1 MSTIKDQDMAKS
13 RAKSDSNNEAS
24 ASEDSHSHV
33 VPPSDPAAPSVTPE
47 KTGHAPTEQESAED
61 RQETREWLES
71 LDYVYQS
78 DGPVRVAELLQR
90 LQDRAT
96 SYGVRV
102 NFPGDTP
109 YINTI
114 PVVQQPRYPGDRAIE
129 RRLKS
134 YARWNA
140 MAMVVRANRED
151 PGIGGHI
158 STYASAATLY
168 EVGFNHFFRGKDH
181 PDGGDIIYYQG
192 HCAPG
197 IYARAYLEGRLTEK
211 HLENFRHELPQE
223 GGISSYPHPWL
234 MPTFWEYP
242 TVSMGLSP
250 LMAIYQARFNRYL
263 ANRGIGNTSKQ
274 KVWAFLGDGEM
285 DEPESLGAITLASRE
300 KLDNLIF
307 VVNCNLQRLDGPVRG
322 NGKIIQELGAAFRGA
337 GWNVIKVITGSD
349 WDPLLQNDTEGVL
362 VRRLGEVVDGQFQKY
377 STESGDYIRTDFFG
391 ADPRLLKMVEHLTDD
406 QVRMLNRGGHDPE
419 KVYAA
424 YKSAIE
430 HQGQPTVILAWTI
443 KGYGLGESGEGKNI
457 THQQKKLNELELRAF
472 RNKFGIPISDKDVAK
487 APFYKPADDSED
499 MQYLRAR
506 REELGGYVPERR
518 DNAPT
523 LQTPGIE
530 IFKDMLAGSGDREVA
545 TTMAFVQMLSLLLKD
560 KNIGKNV
567 VPIVPDEARTF
578 GMESLFRQVGIYS
591 SLGQLYDPVD
601 RETLLYYKEAKDG
614 QILEEGIN
622 EAGSMASFIAAGT
635 SYAAHGVNMI
645 PFFIFYSMFG
655 FQRIGDFIWA
665 AGDMRCKGFLL
676 GGTSGRTTLAGE
688 GLQHEDGHSHVL
700 ALPHPTLRAYDPTF
714 AYELAVIIQ
723 DGVERM
729 GKNNEQLLYY
739 ITVMNE
745 TYKNPPMPEG
755 SREGILRGLYLF
767 KKSDKPG
774 TKNRVNLFGSG
785 AILNEVLRAQRILE
799 DAYDVP
805 VDVYSVTS
813 YKELYRDAI
822 DCERWNLLNPGEEE
836 KVPYVAQALKDTTG
850 VYVAASDYMKVL
862 PASLSRWMPGT
873 FDFLGTDG
881 FGRSSN
887 RAGLRD
893 FFEVDA
899 RYITLAA
906 LRALAREG
914 QIKRSVVKDA
924 ISDFGIDPKKA
935 NPHRD

>member
-1 MSTIKDQDMAKS
+1 MSTTRDRKS
-13 RAKSDSNNEAS
+13 TEARAAGEEPASTRAKPV
-24 ASEDSHSHV
+24 SEHAADAT
-33 VPPSDPAAPSVTPE
+33 PAGDGIAVTPTANNSSTMDE
-47 KTGHAPTEQESAED
+47 I

-71 LDYVYQS
+71 LDYVYQTE
-78 DGPVRVAELLQR
+78 GPARVQELLQR

-96 SYGVRV
+96 SYGARI

-114 PVVQQPRYPGDRAIE
+114 PLSKQPPYPGDRAIE
-129 RRLKS
+129 RRIKS
-134 YARWNA
+134 YIRWNA

-158 STYASAATLY
+158 STFASAATLY
-168 EVGFNHFFRGKDH
+168 EVGFNHFFKGKDH

-192 HCAPG
+192 HAGPG

-211 HLENFRHELPQE
+211 HLENFRHELATE

-242 TVSMGLSP
+242 TVSMGLTALLS
-250 LMAIYQARFNRYL
+250 IYQARFNRYL
-263 ANRGIGNTSKQ
+263 EHRGVVKPSAR

-285 DEPESLGAITLASRE
+285 DEPESLGAVTLASRE
-300 KLDNLIF
+300 RLDNLVF

-337 GWNVIKVITGSD
+337 GWNVIKLITGGD
-349 WDPLLQNDTEGVL
+349 WDPLLAADTEGVL
-362 VRRLGEVVDGQFQKY
+362 VQRLTEVVDGQFQKY
-377 STESGDYIRTDFFG
+377 VTESGAYIRKDFFG
-391 ADPRLLKMVEHLTDD
+391 ADPRLQKLVEQLSDE
-406 QVRMLNRGGHDPE
+406 QVRNLNRGGHDPE

-424 YKSAIE
+424 YKSAVE
-430 HQGQPTVILAWTI
+430 HKGQPTVILAWTI

-457 THQQKKLNELELRAF
+457 THQQKKMNEEELRAF
-472 RNKFGIPISDKDVAK
+472 RNKFGIPISDEDVAQ
-487 APFYKPADDSED
+487 APFYKPPLDSED

-506 REELGGYVPERR
+506 REALGGYIPERR
-518 DNAPT
+518 DVAPP
-523 LQTPGIE
+523 LETPPAS
-530 IFKDMLAGSGDREVA
+530 IFKDMYAGSGEREVA
-545 TTMAFVQMLSLLLKD
+545 TTMAFVQMLSTLLKD
-560 KNIGKNV
+560 KRIGKYV

-591 SLGQLYDPVD
+591 SVGQLYEPVD
-601 RETLLYYKEAKDG
+601 KETLLYYKEAVDG
-614 QILEEGIN
+614 QVLEEGIT
-622 EAGSMASFIAAGT
+622 EAGSVASFVAAGT
-635 SYAAHGVNMI
+635 AYATHGLNMV
-645 PFFIFYSMFG
+645 PFFIYYSMFG

-688 GLQHEDGHSHVL
+688 GLQHEDGHSHIL

-714 AYELAVIIQ
+714 AYELAVIIH
-723 DGVERM
+723 DGIERM
-729 GKNNEQLLYY
+729 YKHNEQLFYY

-745 TYKNPPMPEG
+745 PYKMPAMPEG
-755 SREGILRGLYLF
+755 SRDGILRGMYRLYASS
-767 KKSDKPG
+767 KADA
-774 TKNRVNLFGSG
+774 KNKVHLFGSG
-785 AILNEVLRAQRILE
+785 AILNEVIRAQRVLE
-799 DAYDVP
+799 DAYDIP

-813 YKELYRDAI
+813 YKQLYTDAI
-822 DCERWNLLNPGEEE
+822 ECERFNLLHPGETEQ
-836 KVPYVAQALKDTTG
+836 VPYVAQVLQGTRG
-850 VYVAASDYMKVL
+850 VYVAASDYMKAL
-862 PASLSRWMPGT
+862 PASIARWMPAP

-899 RYITLAA
+899 RYIVLAA
-906 LRALAREG
+906 LRSLAREG
-914 QIKRSVVKDA
+914 HVKKSVVKEA
-924 ISDFGIDPKKA
+924 IQDFGIDPNKQ

>member
-1 MSTIKDQDMAKS
+1 
-13 RAKSDSNNEAS
+13 
-24 ASEDSHSHV
+24 
-33 VPPSDPAAPSVTPE
+33 
-47 KTGHAPTEQESAED
+47 
-61 RQETREWLES
+61 
-71 LDYVYQS
+71 
-78 DGPVRVAELLQR
+78 
-90 LQDRAT
+90 
-96 SYGVRV
+96 
-102 NFPGDTP
+102 
-109 YINTI
+109 
-114 PVVQQPRYPGDRAIE
+114 
-129 RRLKS
+129 
-134 YARWNA
+134 
-140 MAMVVRANRED
+140 
-151 PGIGGHI
+151 
-158 STYASAATLY
+158 
-168 EVGFNHFFRGKDH
+168 
-181 PDGGDIIYYQG
+181 
-192 HCAPG
+192 
-197 IYARAYLEGRLTEK
+197 
-211 HLENFRHELPQE
+211 
-223 GGISSYPHPWL
+223 
-234 MPTFWEYP
+234 
-242 TVSMGLSP
+242 
-250 LMAIYQARFNRYL
+250 
-263 ANRGIGNTSKQ
+263 
-274 KVWAFLGDGEM
+274 
-285 DEPESLGAITLASRE
+285 
-300 KLDNLIF
+300 
-307 VVNCNLQRLDGPVRG
+307 
-322 NGKIIQELGAAFRGA
+322 
-337 GWNVIKVITGSD
+337 
-349 WDPLLQNDTEGVL
+349 
-362 VRRLGEVVDGQFQKY
+362 
-377 STESGDYIRTDFFG
+377 
-391 ADPRLLKMVEHLTDD
+391 
-406 QVRMLNRGGHDPE
+406 
-419 KVYAA
+419 
-424 YKSAIE
+424 
-430 HQGQPTVILAWTI
+430 
-443 KGYGLGESGEGKNI
+443 
-457 THQQKKLNELELRAF
+457 
-472 RNKFGIPISDKDVAK
+472 
-487 APFYKPADDSED
+487 
-499 MQYLRAR
+499 
-506 REELGGYVPERR
+506 
-518 DNAPT
+518 
-523 LQTPGIE
+523 
-530 IFKDMLAGSGDREVA
+530 
-545 TTMAFVQMLSLLLKD
+545 
-560 KNIGKNV
+560 

>member
-1 MSTIKDQDMAKS
+1 MSTIKDPDMAKS
-13 RAKSDSNNEAS
+13 RAKSESNE
-24 ASEDSHSHV
+24 
-33 VPPSDPAAPSVTPE
+33 PAARDDAQAPAAPEGDPSVTP
-47 KTGHAPTEQESAED
+47 TPQQPESAED

-78 DGPVRVAELLQR
+78 DGPMRVAELLQR

-102 NFPGDTP
+102 HFPGDTP

-114 PVVQQPRYPGDRAIE
+114 PLSQQPRYPGDRAIE
-129 RRLKS
+129 RRIKS
-134 YARWNA
+134 YIRWNA

-158 STYASAATLY
+158 STFASSATLY
-168 EVGFNHFFRGKDH
+168 EVGFNHFFRGKNH

-192 HCAPG
+192 HSAPG

-234 MPTFWEYP
+234 MPDFWEYP
-242 TVSMGLSP
+242 TVSMGLTA
-250 LMAIYQARFNRYL
+250 LLAIYQARFNRYL
-263 ANRGIGNTSKQ
+263 DHRGIGNTSKQ
-274 KVWAFLGDGEM
+274 KIWAFLGDGEM

-300 KLDNLIF
+300 RLDNLIF

-322 NGKIIQELGAAFRGA
+322 NGKIIQELAAAFRGA
-337 GWNVIKVITGSD
+337 GWNVIKVITGGD
-349 WDPLLQNDTEGVL
+349 WDPLLAQDTEGAL
-362 VRRLGEVVDGQFQKY
+362 VERFGEVVDGQFQKY
-377 STESGDYIRTDFFG
+377 TTETGDYIRKDFFG
-391 ADPRLLKMVEHLTDD
+391 SDPRLLKMVEHLTDE
-406 QVRMLNRGGHDPE
+406 QLRTLKRGGHDPD

-424 YKSAIE
+424 YKSAVD
-430 HQGQPTVILAWTI
+430 HKGQPTVILAWTI

-457 THQQKKLNELELRAF
+457 THQQKKLNEEELRAF
-472 RNKFGIPISDKDVAK
+472 RDKFGVPVSDKDVAK
-487 APFYKPADDSED
+487 APFYKPAEDSAD
-499 MQYLRAR
+499 IKYLKEH
-506 REELGGYVPERR
+506 REALGGFAPSRR
-518 DNAPT
+518 DIAPT
-523 LQTPGIE
+523 LETPGID
-530 IFKDMLAGSGDREVA
+530 IFKDMLEGSGDREVA
-545 TTMAFVQMLSLLLKD
+545 TTMAFVQMLSMLLKD
-560 KNIGKNV
+560 KNIGKQV

-591 SLGQLYDPVD
+591 SLGQLYEPVD

-635 SYAAHGVNMI
+635 SYSAHGVNMI

-700 ALPHPTLRAYDPTF
+700 ALPHPTMRAYDPTF

-729 GKNNEQLLYY
+729 FKNNEQLLYY

-745 TYKNPPMPEG
+745 TYKMPPMPAGVE
-755 SREGILRGLYLF
+755 EGILRGLYRY

-774 TKNRVNLFGSG
+774 AKNRVNLFGSG

-836 KVPYVAQALKDTTG
+836 KVPYVSQVLKDTTG

-862 PASLSRWMPGT
+862 PASLARWMPGR

-914 QIKRSVVKDA
+914 QIKKSVVKDA
-924 ISDFGIDPKKA
+924 IADFGIDPKKP

>member
-1 MSTIKDQDMAKS
+1 
-13 RAKSDSNNEAS
+13 
-24 ASEDSHSHV
+24 
-33 VPPSDPAAPSVTPE
+33 
-47 KTGHAPTEQESAED
+47 
-61 RQETREWLES
+61 
-71 LDYVYQS
+71 
-78 DGPVRVAELLQR
+78 
-90 LQDRAT
+90 
-96 SYGVRV
+96 
-102 NFPGDTP
+102 
-109 YINTI
+109 
-114 PVVQQPRYPGDRAIE
+114 
-129 RRLKS
+129 
-134 YARWNA
+134 
-140 MAMVVRANRED
+140 
-151 PGIGGHI
+151 
-158 STYASAATLY
+158 
-168 EVGFNHFFRGKDH
+168 
-181 PDGGDIIYYQG
+181 
-192 HCAPG
+192 
-197 IYARAYLEGRLTEK
+197 
-211 HLENFRHELPQE
+211 
-223 GGISSYPHPWL
+223 
-234 MPTFWEYP
+234 
-242 TVSMGLSP
+242 
-250 LMAIYQARFNRYL
+250 
-263 ANRGIGNTSKQ
+263 
-274 KVWAFLGDGEM
+274 
-285 DEPESLGAITLASRE
+285 
-300 KLDNLIF
+300 
-307 VVNCNLQRLDGPVRG
+307 
-322 NGKIIQELGAAFRGA
+322 
-337 GWNVIKVITGSD
+337 
-349 WDPLLQNDTEGVL
+349 
-362 VRRLGEVVDGQFQKY
+362 
-377 STESGDYIRTDFFG
+377 
-391 ADPRLLKMVEHLTDD
+391 
-406 QVRMLNRGGHDPE
+406 
-419 KVYAA
+419 
-424 YKSAIE
+424 
-430 HQGQPTVILAWTI
+430 
-443 KGYGLGESGEGKNI
+443 
-457 THQQKKLNELELRAF
+457 
-472 RNKFGIPISDKDVAK
+472 
-487 APFYKPADDSED
+487 
-499 MQYLRAR
+499 
-506 REELGGYVPERR
+506 
-518 DNAPT
+518 
-523 LQTPGIE
+523 
-530 IFKDMLAGSGDREVA
+530 
-545 TTMAFVQMLSLLLKD
+545 MAFVQMLTLLLKD
-560 KNIGKNV
+560 KNIGKQV

-614 QILEEGIN
+614 QVLEEGIN

-676 GGTSGRTTLAGE
+676 GGTAGRTTLAGE

-700 ALPHPTLRAYDPTF
+700 ALPHPTMRAYDPTY

-745 TYKNPPMPEG
+745 TYKNPPMPQGVEQ
-755 SREGILRGLYLF
+755 GILRGLYRF
-767 KKSDKPG
+767 KQSDKPG

-836 KVPYVAQALKDTTG
+836 KVPYVAQTLKDTTG

-862 PASLSRWMPGT
+862 PASLARWMPGK

-914 QIKRSVVKDA
+914 QIKKSIVKDA
-924 ISDFGIDPKKA
+924 IADFGIDPKKA